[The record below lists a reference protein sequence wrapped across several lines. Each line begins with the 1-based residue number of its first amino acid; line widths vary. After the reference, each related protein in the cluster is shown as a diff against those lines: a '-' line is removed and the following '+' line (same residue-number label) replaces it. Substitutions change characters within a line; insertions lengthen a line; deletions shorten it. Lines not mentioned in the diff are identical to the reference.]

1 MPDDAPVDVAAALDA
16 DQVADDAADD
26 APAIDDLPL
35 EGRVEALLLSTERG
49 LTEARLAALIGLDND
64 KAAAKQVLEAIE
76 ALNEQYDQAGRAFR
90 LERLAGG
97 WQFLT
102 RAEYGDLVK
111 RLHADKQ
118 HGRLTPA
125 ALETLSIV
133 AYRQPIL
140 RAEIEAIRG
149 VASGEVLRGLMERRL
164 VKITGRAEILGR
176 PMLYGTTS
184 QFLNVFGLASLDDL
198 PAVEGLE
205 RKAAYVAPKPEKTVE
220 PEAAEQAAAEQAAAD
235 APSTDDA
242 ESSTDEAATMKD
254 VEAAAS
260 PVED

>member
-1 MPDDAPVDVAAALDA
+1 MADDAPASTAETTTPHVDA
-16 DQVADDAADD
+16 DGDR
-26 APAIDDLPL
+26 PAIDDLPL
-35 EGRVEALLLSTERG
+35 EGRVEALLLSTDRG
-49 LTEARLAALIGLDND
+49 LTEARLAALMGLDSD
-64 KAAAKQVLEAIE
+64 KAATKSIVAAIE
-76 ALNEQYDQAGRAFR
+76 SLNGQYDEAGRAFR
-90 LERLAGG
+90 IERLAGG

-102 RAEYGDLVK
+102 RADYGDLVR
-111 RLHADKQ
+111 RLHADKS

-184 QFLNVFGLASLDDL
+184 QFLHVFGLASLDDL

-205 RKAAYVAPKPEKTVE
+205 RKASYVAPKPKK
-220 PEAAEQAAAEQAAAD
+220 EAAEPKKEAAETEM
-235 APSTDDA
+235 SDA
-242 ESSTDEAATMKD
+242 EPDASEAGDDEATAP
-254 VEAAAS
+254 AS
-260 PVED
+260 AVSDTD